1 MTKYEIHLPLEY
13 GNGKAIEQEKIRH
26 VRDELLAEFGSFAVP
41 QERAW
46 KQDSVRRVEIM
57 KFEILTED
65 RITKERLKDL
75 STRLKES
82 LRQIDILITA
92 HRIQVI

>member
-1 MTKYEIHLPLEY
+1 MKKYEIYLPLKY
-13 GNGKAIEQEKIRH
+13 GNGKPIEQEKIRH

-41 QERAW
+41 QESTW
-46 KQDSVRRVEIM
+46 KQDRVTRVEIM

>member
-1 MTKYEIHLPLEY
+1 MKKYEIHLPLKY
-13 GNGKAIEQEKIRH
+13 GNGKPIEQEKIRY
-26 VRDELLAEFGSFAVP
+26 VRDELVAEFGSFAVP
-41 QERAW
+41 QERVW
-46 KQDSVRRVEIM
+46 KQDSVTRVEIM

-75 STRLKES
+75 STRFKES

>member
-1 MTKYEIHLPLEY
+1 MKYV
-13 GNGKAIEQEKIRH
+13 NGKPIEQEKVRH
-26 VRDELLAEFGSFAVP
+26 ICDELLAEFGSFAVP
-41 QERAW
+41 QERVW
-46 KQDSVRRVEIM
+46 KQDRVRHVEII

-75 STRLKES
+75 SARFKES

>member
-1 MTKYEIHLPLEY
+1 MKYRD
-13 GNGKAIEQEKIRH
+13 GKPIEQERIWR

-41 QERAW
+41 NEKAW
-46 KQDSVRRVEIM
+46 RYDGITPVEIV

-65 RITKERLKDL
+65 RITEERLKDL

>member
-1 MTKYEIHLPLEY
+1 MKKYEIHLPLKY
-13 GNGKAIEQEKIRH
+13 GNGKPIEQEKIRH
-26 VRDELLAEFGSFAVP
+26 VRDELLAEFGSFTVP
-41 QERAW
+41 HERGW
-46 KQDSVRRVEIM
+46 KQNRVTRVEIM

-75 STRLKES
+75 STRLKAS

>member
-1 MTKYEIHLPLEY
+1 VKKYEIHLPLKY
-13 GNGKAIEQEKIRH
+13 GNGKPIEQEKIRR
-26 VRDELLAEFGSFAVP
+26 VREELLAEFGSFAVP
-41 QERAW
+41 QERVW
-46 KQDSVRRVEIM
+46 KQDSVTRVEIM